1 MILKVKNR
9 KLKGIIESESV
20 LFKIRER
27 KGGRAKK
34 CTDCVAE
41 WCLYERIVL
50 KVVNIQYFLIFWINS
65 YKIKWYKL

>member
-9 KLKGIIESESV
+9 KLKGMIESESV

-41 WCLYERIVL
+41 
-50 KVVNIQYFLIFWINS
+50 
-65 YKIKWYKL
+65 

>member
-1 MILKVKNR
+1 MKVKNR

-41 WCLYERIVL
+41 WCERIVL
-50 KVVNIQYFLIFWINS
+50 KEMFIISKDTIFFILLN
-65 YKIKWYKL
+65 